1 LRLKKQSLL
10 LRKTYLVASPY
21 LEVLVCQQPRSSTTL
36 YTGIRQRSSWTI
48 SPQSLWL
55 TQSRLWRVQPRVH
68 SACHNG
74 AMEATIRKRSVV
86 TSTPDIMSGTP
97 VFVGTRVPIQNRID
111 YLEGGDTIEDFLNGF
126 PTVSRTQVLQLL
138 EDARGLII
146 TTAER
151 HVSTS
156 S

>member
-1 LRLKKQSLL
+1 
-10 LRKTYLVASPY
+10 
-21 LEVLVCQQPRSSTTL
+21 
-36 YTGIRQRSSWTI
+36 
-48 SPQSLWL
+48 
-55 TQSRLWRVQPRVH
+55 
-68 SACHNG
+68 
-74 AMEATIRKRSVV
+74 MEATIRKRSVV